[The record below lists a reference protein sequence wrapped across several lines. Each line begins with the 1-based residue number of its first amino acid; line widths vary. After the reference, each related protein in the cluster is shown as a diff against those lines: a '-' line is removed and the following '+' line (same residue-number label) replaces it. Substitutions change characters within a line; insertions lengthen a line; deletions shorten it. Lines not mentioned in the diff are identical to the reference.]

1 MTRLS
6 LVEFV
11 CIVVIGIA
19 MVEFAAGDRQA
30 RETNAS
36 ALVAKVAAATGA
48 DGSNKALPST
58 VPAKET
64 SQQIGRRQ

>member
-6 LVEFV
+6 LVEFA

-19 MVEFAAGDRQA
+19 MVEFAAGDRQV

-48 DGSNKALPST
+48 ASNQATVTT

-64 SQQIGRRQ
+64 SQQTGRRQ